1 MAETTNALTQR
12 KMAKTAGYSL
22 LLMAITAGFTIGY
35 VMNGLIIPG
44 DAAATYHHIK
54 IAESLFR
61 LGIFGWIIILVLDVI
76 VAWSLYEFFKQLNQH
91 ISLLT
96 SWFRLIYA
104 GILAV
109 AIANLIC
116 VIVLVSG
123 SEHLSSFDSEQLN
136 ELTLF
141 FINAFDVIW
150 SVGLIV
156 FGLHLIGLAS
166 LMLKSVAIPKVFGIL
181 MLIAGIGYVSLHIL
195 KLLLPDLLD
204 KIALVET
211 ILGIPMAI
219 AEVGFA
225 FWLIIKG
232 GEMEVK

>member
-1 MAETTNALTQR
+1 MTQTTNALTQR

-22 LLMAITAGFTIGY
+22 LLMAITAGFTVGY
-35 VMNGLIIPG
+35 VMNNLIIPG
-44 DAAATYHHIK
+44 DAAATYHHIQ

-76 VAWSLYEFFKQLNQH
+76 VAWSLYEFFKQLNQR

-116 VIVLVSG
+116 VVVLVSG

-141 FINAFDVIW
+141 FINAFDRIW

-156 FGLHLIGLAS
+156 FGLHLLGLAF
-166 LMLKSVAIPKVFGIL
+166 LMFKSVTIPKVFGIL
-181 MLIAGIGYVSLHIL
+181 MLIAGIGYVCIHFL
-195 KLLLPDLLD
+195 KLLFPDLLD
-204 KIALVET
+204 KTALIEV
-211 ILGIPMAI
+211 ILGIPMAL

-225 FWLIIKG
+225 CWLIIKG
-232 GEMEVK
+232 GKIEVK